1 MGRRH
6 GPRQQCR
13 SHTELQAFDGLARA
27 LQKYWGI
34 LSDAPINHSL
44 ASRQGTLCFAYES
57 PKARPTLGRLAVRAI
72 ASPGRA
78 LRVGGSAFPSRR
90 LEWGPVVGKRCAG
103 PVDAVGQPARQL
115 QYPPGPPPPMG
126 IWCERAHTAGCDTR
140 CTVLFCCWLRVP
152 LLGWLIPLVRLCGWP
167 CWLCLSPRS
176 GAGRAVD

>member
-115 QYPPGPPPPMG
+115 QYPPGPPPDG
-126 IWCERAHTAGCDTR
+126 H
-140 CTVLFCCWLRVP
+140 
-152 LLGWLIPLVRLCGWP
+152 LVREGPYRWVRRPLYGAVLLLAAGAAA
-167 CWLCLSPRS
+167 WLANTTGSALWLALLAVLIAKVRRRARS
-176 GAGRAVD
+176 